1 MSYDIIVPSIS
12 ANRTQICLLW
22 SLKQDASRFSLKK
35 MCRRWPQNGLKDFRH
50 FEEDFDKY
58 RSIQYAAI
66 NGGNPEAVFISPIG
80 QSAKYWYR
88 AMVCDGVENPSTV
101 TSPRIEALEREER
114 AQLRDE
120 ALMHVMER
128 ARNEELLAQARRDTI
143 TDGNPCEPLVS
154 KYCCNLACEMFDNK
168 HWLAAAMK
176 RRLTQLNQHQL
187 VCAVKHNALPQWN
200 INSNYN

>member
-1 MSYDIIVPSIS
+1 MLSFLQWETRYLWSSFSTYLCLIYWAILHPFMSYDIIVPSIS

-120 ALMHVMER
+120 ALMQR
-128 ARNEELLAQARRDTI
+128 ARNEELLAQARRDAT
-143 TDGNPCEPLVS
+143 
-154 KYCCNLACEMFDNK
+154 
-168 HWLAAAMK
+168 
-176 RRLTQLNQHQL
+176 
-187 VCAVKHNALPQWN
+187 
-200 INSNYN
+200 NS